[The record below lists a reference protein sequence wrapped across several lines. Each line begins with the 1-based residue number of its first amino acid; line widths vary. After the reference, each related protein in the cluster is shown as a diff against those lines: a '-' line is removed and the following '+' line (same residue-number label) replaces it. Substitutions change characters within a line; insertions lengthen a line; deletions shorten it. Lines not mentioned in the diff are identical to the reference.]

1 LQPFLIYQ
9 LGNSLFYILV
19 SILQLFI
26 SNKVYIFSNMFGK
39 NNFLQLKGYI
49 IYFLI
54 SMQLCFSKNSN
65 AQNIEIEHKYY
76 TVEDGLPGRTINHI
90 TQDSSG
96 YIWLATNKGIC
107 KFNGYTFENYNKLNG
122 LRQEDVKAIYF
133 ISNEIAWIKYNL
145 LDYNCFDVFNTKT
158 LTITPFLEYYKNK
171 LSNNLLKNINSIT
184 LGSNNNFYLGLN
196 DSLGL
201 IKFTNNVFTYNRL
214 PYKMLLLNTNSNN
227 SIYCFEIRNKRIL
240 QFNYNLQLIDS
251 TTHSTL
257 AKKLLSRYFFPYSE
271 DYFSYSESI
280 QSVNTKTDIQ
290 FNKLLKQIDT
300 RFFCTYLNK
309 KQFVINDYKI
319 YDNNNAKEIFNFS
332 QIDKSIQSVSNPI
345 HSKYISANGTIW
357 VGLEFG
363 LLQINILE
371 KKFNTLLNNLNK
383 QERSIA
389 IRGMAESNK
398 NNLFIHT
405 ENLAK
410 YAVRLNQN
418 KTPIIKELPSNEFNY
433 ALASNNGAVYF
444 IDNKQNNLNII
455 DSNGTTKALFKV
467 DFRDWNWSLTFI
479 KETMIWAGTE
489 GQGLFSVDLE
499 KKTTK
504 AINYNQFPELK
515 NATIYQIKKIN
526 DDWIWICS
534 NRGLYKANTSSG
546 IVERFYNEGKG
557 KYFLPTNNI
566 SFIELSGN
574 IIWLATLDNGLI
586 KFNTSKG
593 LEKVFTKNQGFPTQ
607 TIYAAYKDAHQ
618 SIWMPSDKG
627 IIQFN
632 TKTEE
637 VYRIY
642 TTKDGVTNNEFNRIA
657 HYRAHDSSLFF
668 GGLSGVT
675 YFHPRNFTFQ
685 DNISAYNL
693 VVEQAKIYNG
703 ASGNFLNVEQFISNK
718 QEIKLSAN
726 DRFLTLQL
734 ALLSYT
740 NTDKIQYAYKLDNDS
755 NWTFQNNRVIQFAG
769 LSWGKHTITIRAK
782 DENGVWSKN
791 AIYIQIYQLKPFYLQ
806 AWFLASIVVVIGV
819 AFFIVFKT
827 RLNKVE
833 QQKKEL
839 SSIVY
844 ERTKELNA
852 SKNELLVL
860 LQQKEV
866 LLKEI
871 HHRVKNNL
879 TVISSL
885 LELQSDN
892 TLDENAKATLLQSTN
907 RVRSIALIHQKLYQH
922 QNFASIELHEFVN
935 DLYKQIASVMSN
947 TNATIIFRNNIQNI
961 PIDIDTSV
969 PLGLIINEL
978 ITNSFK
984 YAFINNQQPL
994 IQVKLNTLTKD
1005 FYEFVYID
1013 NGKGLPKDFKVEEA
1027 TSLGMQLMYMLATQ
1041 LSGSLFYERKDDLS
1055 IFTITFKTTEARSK
1069 E

>member
-1 LQPFLIYQ
+1 MQHKSHIVYLLVAI
-9 LGNSLFYILV
+9 LLCINTNSL
-19 SILQLFI
+19 
-26 SNKVYIFSNMFGK
+26 
-39 NNFLQLKGYI
+39 
-49 IYFLI
+49 
-54 SMQLCFSKNSN
+54 
-65 AQNIEIEHKYY
+65 AQNIDIQHKYY

-90 TQDSSG
+90 AQDSLG

-107 KFNGYTFENYNKLNG
+107 KFNGYSFENYNKLNG

-133 ISNEIAWIKYNL
+133 ITNEIVWIKYNL

-158 LTITPFLEYYKNK
+158 LTITPFWEYYKNK
-171 LSNNLLKNINSIT
+171 LSNNLLKNINTVT
-184 LGSNNNFYLGLN
+184 LGNDNNFYIGLN

-201 IKFTNNVFTYNRL
+201 IKFSNNVFTYNRL

-227 SIYCFEIRNKRIL
+227 SIFCLEMRKKRL
-240 QFNYNLQLIDS
+240 FRFNYNLQLVDS
-251 TTHSTL
+251 NINSSYT
-257 AKKLLSRYFFPYSE
+257 KKLLSRYFFPYSE
-271 DYFSYSESI
+271 DYFSYSESV
-280 QSVNTKTDIQ
+280 QTLNTKNDNQ
-290 FNKLLKQIDT
+290 YNSQLKQIET

-309 KQFVINDYKI
+309 KQFIINDYKI
-319 YDNNNAKEIFNFS
+319 YNNSNAKEVFNFS
-332 QIDKSIQSVSNPI
+332 QIDNSIQSVSNPI
-345 HSKYISANGTIW
+345 HCKYISANGTIW
-357 VGLEFG
+357 IGLEFG
-363 LLQINILE
+363 LLKINIIE
-371 KKFNTLLNNLNK
+371 KKFNALLHNLKK

-418 KTPIIKELPSNEFNY
+418 KVPIIKELPSNEFNY
-433 ALASNNGAVYF
+433 ALASKNDAVYF

-467 DFRDWNWSLTFI
+467 GFRDWNWSLTFI
-479 KETMIWAGTE
+479 NETIIWAGTE

-504 AINYNQFPELK
+504 SINYNQFPELK

-526 DDWIWICS
+526 DDWIWICTNS
-534 NRGLYKANTSSG
+534 GLYKANTSKG

-557 KYFLPTNNI
+557 IYYLPTNNI
-566 SFIELSGN
+566 ASIEISEST
-574 IIWLATLDNGLI
+574 IWLATLDNGLI
-586 KFNTSKG
+586 KYDTKNGF
-593 LEKVFTKNQGFPTQ
+593 EKAFTKNQGFPTQ
-607 TIYAAYKDAHQ
+607 TIYAAYKDAYQ

-632 TKTEE
+632 TKAEE

-657 HYRAHDSSLFF
+657 HYKAFDSSLFF

-675 YFHPRNFTFQ
+675 YFHPRNFAYQ

-693 VVEQAKIYNG
+693 VIEQAKIYNG
-703 ASGNFLNVEQFISNK
+703 STGNFLNVEQFISNK

-726 DRFLTLQL
+726 DRFFTLQL

-755 NWTFQNNRVIQFAG
+755 NWTFQNNRIIQFAG
-769 LSWGKHTITIRAK
+769 LSWGKHNISIRAK

-791 AIYIQIYQLKPFYLQ
+791 TIYIQINQLKPFYLQ
-806 AWFLASIVVVIGV
+806 AWFLASIVVTIGL
-819 AFFIVFKT
+819 AFFIFFKT
-827 RLNKVE
+827 RLNKIE

-839 SSIVY
+839 STLVN

-852 SKNELLVL
+852 NKNELLIL

-922 QNFASIELHEFVN
+922 QNFANIELQEFVN
-935 DLYKQIASVMSN
+935 DLYKQIASVMSSTN
-947 TNATIIFRNNIQNI
+947 TKITFKNDIENIL
-961 PIDIDTSV
+961 IDIDTSV
-969 PLGLIINEL
+969 PMGLIINEL

-984 YAFINNQQPL
+984 YAFHNNQKPL
-994 IQVKLNTLTKD
+994 IQVKLSSLSKD
-1005 FYEFVYID
+1005 NYQFIYID
-1013 NGKGLPKDFKVEEA
+1013 NGKGLPTNFKIEEA
-1027 TSLGMQLMYMLATQ
+1027 SSLGMQLMQMLATQ
-1041 LSGSLFYERKDDLS
+1041 LSGTFQYQRKDDLS